1 MAWGQGELIATPASM
16 ARVASAIA
24 NQGTLMH
31 SRYVMKVSDSTLPLE
46 QGVPLLKDAQAAALM
61 TDYMKKQS
69 ANKKE
74 RLGIFV
80 AGKTGTPERILKG
93 ERINDGWY
101 VFFAPKAKGPGNIVV
116 CIRIE
121 KTKGSS
127 VAVRLAG
134 SHVVPILTKY
144 GYIKSFGDK
153 LN

>member
-46 QGVPLLKDAQAAALM
+46 EGVPLLKDAPAAALM

-74 RLGIFV
+74 RLGILWQVKQEHRNVSSKANASTMAGMYFLPQKQKGRDIWWFV
-80 AGKTGTPERILKG
+80 SALRKQKVQASLC
-93 ERINDGWY
+93 D
-101 VFFAPKAKGPGNIVV
+101 
-116 CIRIE
+116 
-121 KTKGSS
+121 
-127 VAVRLAG
+127 LAG
-134 SHVVPILTKY
+134 SHVIPILTKY
-144 GYIKSFGDK
+144 GYITGFGEK